1 MENFR
6 ILNTNIF
13 NTLLEG
19 NCKVKRKEQNKL
31 ESKLK
36 ILEKSLSCNKNIE
49 EYHISKTDLD

>member
-36 ILEKSLSCNKNIE
+36 ILGKSLSCNKNIE
-49 EYHISKTDLD
+49 EYHMSKTDLD